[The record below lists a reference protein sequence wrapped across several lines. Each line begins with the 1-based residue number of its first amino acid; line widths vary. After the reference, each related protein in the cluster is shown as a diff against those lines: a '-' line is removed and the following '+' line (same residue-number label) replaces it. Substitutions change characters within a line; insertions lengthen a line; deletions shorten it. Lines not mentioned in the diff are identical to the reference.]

1 MLRLG
6 ETRHGSTTGGN
17 PVAHLR
23 SRSGESRPHG
33 SRYRNA
39 DEGRDRPRGGIWSR
53 GSLRGPR
60 CICSKRMRRFHW
72 RGSRLRSGADSC
84 AAGSAPV
91 SNGTFRTPWSSLH
104 NQGSQGP
111 SGTFGYLRV
120 PSETFGYLRVPSEV
134 FGYLRVTSGT
144 FGDLRVPSGTFGD
157 LRVPSSDLRM
167 HSNDLGHLRVPSDVE
182 SELLTGYK
190 QYVNNLLITSIIA
203 QNDQKRASKNR
214 TTTTSAQMRK
224 RYCSEKGPQGSLF
237 FPLNP
242 YFSYL

>member
-39 DEGRDRPRGGIWSR
+39 DDGRDRPRGGIWSR
-53 GSLRGPR
+53 GSFRDPR
-60 CICSKRMRRFHW
+60 CTCSKRMKRFHW

-91 SNGTFRTPWSSLH
+91 SNGTFRTPWRSLH
-104 NQGSQGP
+104 SQGS
-111 SGTFGYLRV
+111 
-120 PSETFGYLRVPSEV
+120 
-134 FGYLRVTSGT
+134 
-144 FGDLRVPSGTFGD
+144 RVPSGTFG
-157 LRVPSSDLRM
+157 
-167 HSNDLGHLRVPSDVE
+167 N
-182 SELLTGYK
+182 ELLTGYR
-190 QYVNNLLITSIIA
+190 QPVNNLLITSIIA

-214 TTTTSAQMRK
+214 TTTTSAQTRK

-242 YFSYL
+242 YFSYLYFCDKYYSYTCEKK

>member
-53 GSLRGPR
+53 GSLRDPR
-60 CICSKRMRRFHW
+60 CTCSKRMRRFHW

-91 SNGTFRTPWSSLH
+91 SNGTFRTPWRSLH
-104 NQGSQGP
+104 DQGSRVP
-111 SGTFGYLRV
+111 SGTFGDLQ
-120 PSETFGYLRVPSEV
+120 
-134 FGYLRVTSGT
+134 VTSGT
-144 FGDLRVPSGTFGD
+144 FGDLRGPSGTFGH
-157 LRVPSSDLRM
+157 LRVFSSDF
-167 HSNDLGHLRVPSDVE
+167 GHLRRPSE
-182 SELLTGYK
+182 TFGYFRAPRASYK
-190 QYVNNLLITSIIA
+190 QVINKL
-203 QNDQKRASKNR
+203 
-214 TTTTSAQMRK
+214 
-224 RYCSEKGPQGSLF
+224 
-237 FPLNP
+237 
-242 YFSYL
+242 

>member
-39 DEGRDRPRGGIWSR
+39 DAGRDRPRGGMWSG

-60 CICSKRMRRFHW
+60 CTCSKRMRRFHW

-91 SNGTFRTPWSSLH
+91 SNGTFRTPWRSLH
-104 NQGSQGP
+104 NQGFSGTFGDLRGP
-111 SGTFGYLRV
+111 SGTFGDLRGPSSDFRLSSGTFGCLRVASGTFGGLRVPSDTFRYLRVISGTFGYLRV
-120 PSETFGYLRVPSEV
+120 IL
-134 FGYLRVTSGT
+134 GT
-144 FGDLRVPSGTFGD
+144 FGCRERV
-157 LRVPSSDLRM
+157 
-167 HSNDLGHLRVPSDVE
+167 
-182 SELLTGYK
+182 
-190 QYVNNLLITSIIA
+190 I
-203 QNDQKRASKNR
+203 NR
-214 TTTTSAQMRK
+214 I
-224 RYCSEKGPQGSLF
+224 
-237 FPLNP
+237 
-242 YFSYL
+242 

>member
-91 SNGTFRTPWSSLH
+91 SNGTFRTPWRSLH
-104 NQGSQGP
+104 NQGF
-111 SGTFGYLRV
+111 SGTFGYL
-120 PSETFGYLRVPSEV
+120 G
-134 FGYLRVTSGT
+134 
-144 FGDLRVPSGTFGD
+144 
-157 LRVPSSDLRM
+157 
-167 HSNDLGHLRVPSDVE
+167 N
-182 SELLTGYK
+182 ELLTGYK
-190 QYVNNLLITSIIA
+190 QPVNNLLITSIIA

-214 TTTTSAQMRK
+214 TTTTSAQTRE

-242 YFSYL
+242 HFPSLLFCDKYYSYTCEKK